1 MANNKA
7 KGPSLP
13 ASHSPPWPDSTRPSP
28 AHEPVAEPWPDRLP
42 EAASPARPVL
52 SLPCQAHVFT
62 PSLGRAGL
70 TSQPLA
76 LQLPTSEPPEQGTGQ
91 KGQGPD
97 TPGPQALPTLTEPL
111 SVNWERL
118 RNQPPRAGD
127 RVKHHSPTN
136 RTCWQLPGV
145 PHSKAPARRHAG
157 PDAYPHQWCAHSDK
171 RFSSAPICPAGEG
184 RLPTLDRQ
192 DRLLFISQRLMAQ
205 GGGHPAMQ
213 AQGAAPGSGWAAG
226 GVGGRLC
233 GIRECADPCDV
244 PMEDVMLV

>member
-184 RLPTLDRQ
+184 GSLHWTGKIDCCLLVRDSWPREEGTLPCRHRGLHQGQ
-192 DRLLFISQRLMAQ
+192 DGPPEGSEAGFVVSGSVLI
-205 GGGHPAMQ
+205 PAMF
-213 AQGAAPGSGWAAG
+213 PW
-226 GVGGRLC
+226 R
-233 GIRECADPCDV
+233 
-244 PMEDVMLV
+244 M